1 MSDLDVLRR
10 IRAFA
15 AGAPLHH
22 GTTVRMRR
30 PGPKDLRIAFVRM
43 GGESAPWGVGWIA
56 GGSKPAFVTIPEA
69 RDRDAVAGMMERFA
83 PVLLG
88 HLGHPKYAGKAPT
101 TGTLWLAGPSH
112 LEMLHNVAIAY
123 RAVQKAPEPR
133 RSTLLA
139 LGRAAT
145 WLFRESQRG
154 GQLDVIEASAALRDH
169 FAFPADDLR
178 QQHLG
183 FLLAWLGKGDRHAR
197 LAAAQNAERTSMATT
212 LDPLVERDEL
222 EPRLAKFRDA
232 KGAAQDA
239 LAAEIG
245 TVLEAELRARLV
257 RIEAAR
263 AVLANDSRPEN
274 PGLVGLLE
282 QATRSREQYLKAEH
296 ELAAGKKPW
305 LPNPLADHGPVAP
318 ARAMRWAEAYDQ
330 VAALA
335 VVHHD
340 DDLQKEWVA
349 SGEAV
354 AGPIVKVADEGQGR
368 SCIPVWTI
376 DSPGDG
382 PLKLRPGA
390 SFVVAGEEGRTGT
403 IRSVDETPKGRRV
416 VVEIEGWKK
425 GPTKNPRPD
434 VLPAT
439 SDQQKGR
446 RVVLLEGG
454 HDPIGLLFRSRFG
467 ERNGPGSWLT
477 KKLAPAPAGDGE
489 EVEP

>member
-15 AGAPLHH
+15 AGAPIPH
-22 GTTVRMRR
+22 GTTLRIRM
-30 PGPKDLRIAFVRM
+30 PGPMDLRVAFVRM
-43 GGESAPWGVGWIA
+43 GGETAPWGVGWIA
-56 GGSKPAFVTIPEA
+56 GNGKPAFLTIPEA
-69 RDRDAVAGMMERFA
+69 RDRDTVAGMMERFA
-83 PVLLG
+83 PVLLA
-88 HLGHPKYAGKAPT
+88 HLGHPKHAGKTPV

-112 LEMLHNVAIAY
+112 LEMLHNVAIAF
-123 RAVQKAPEPR
+123 RSVQKAPEPR

-139 LGRAAT
+139 LSRAAT

-154 GQLDVIEASAALRDH
+154 GQLDVIDASAALRDH
-169 FAFPADDLR
+169 FAFPADDIR

-183 FLLAWLGKGDRHAR
+183 FLLAWLGKGNRDAR
-197 LAAAQNAERTSMATT
+197 LAAAQLAERSSVATT
-212 LDPLVERDEL
+212 LDPVLERDEL
-222 EPRLAKFRDA
+222 EPRLDKFREA
-232 KGAAQDA
+232 KGAARDA

-245 TVLEAELRARLV
+245 KFLEVELRARLE
-257 RIEAAR
+257 RIDAAR
-263 AVLANDSRPEN
+263 AVLGKDPRPEN
-274 PGLVGLLE
+274 PGLLELLE

-296 ELAAGKKPW
+296 DLAAGKKPW
-305 LPNPLADHGPVAP
+305 LPSPLADHSPIAP

-335 VVHHD
+335 MVHHD
-340 DDLQKEWVA
+340 ADLQKEWVA
-349 SGEAV
+349 NGEAL
-354 AGPIVKVADEGQGR
+354 AGTIVKVADEGQGR
-368 SCIPVWTI
+368 SSVPVWTI
-376 DSPGDG
+376 DSPVHG

-403 IRSVDETPKGRRV
+403 IRSVEETAKGRRLV
-416 VVEIEGWKK
+416 VEGWKK

-434 VLPAT
+434 VLPAN

-454 HDPIGLLFRSRFG
+454 HDPIGLLFRSHFG
-467 ERNGPGSWLT
+467 ERSGPGSWLT
-477 KKLAPAPAGDGE
+477 KKLAPTPAGDGE